1 MTDLWVIT
9 AWEWLNPQ
17 TNTINK
23 VDRIIGLC
31 VLTEL
36 PYIPKMNKQVYGAL

>member
-1 MTDLWVIT
+1 MTR
-9 AWEWLNPQ
+9 EWLNPQ

-36 PYIPKMNKQVYGAL
+36 PHIPKMNKQVYGAL